1 MAVLIPRVLKM
12 ETKMPD
18 HPNLVFVFPDEYRK
32 QAMGFM
38 NEDPV
43 TNPQYRPICIRKPR
57 IDRPP

>member
-1 MAVLIPRVLKM
+1 MARNM
-12 ETKMPD
+12 EVSMAK

-43 TNPQYRPICIRKPR
+43 LTPN
-57 IDRPP
+57 IDRFATESLF